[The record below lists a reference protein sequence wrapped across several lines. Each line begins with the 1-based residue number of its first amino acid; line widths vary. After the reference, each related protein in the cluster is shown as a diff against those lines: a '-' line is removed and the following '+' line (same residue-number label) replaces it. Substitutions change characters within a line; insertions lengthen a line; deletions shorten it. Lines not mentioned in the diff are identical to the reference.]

1 MRTLWKGAISFGLV
15 NIPVKVYAATERKD
29 VKFNYLHGPCRT
41 PIRYRKWCPSCRR
54 EVEGDDIVWG
64 YEYEKGRYVI
74 LGEEDF
80 ERIPISTARTVN
92 IIDFVKLEEID
103 PIYFDRTYF
112 LEPADGASKA
122 YALLRHAMQATNRIA
137 LAKVTLRSKE
147 SLAAV
152 RIYQERVLVLETMFY
167 PDEIRSAGELAG
179 IEPAPPLHENE
190 IKMAET
196 LIGSLSD
203 RFEPEKYTSGYREAL
218 LELIRQKIEG
228 KEIAEVE
235 QPETTRV
242 VDLME
247 ALRASIRLA
256 EEERSKAGQG
266 RKDGGE
272 GREEPRRVQQRRVKQ
287 RTS

>member
-29 VKFNYLHGPCRT
+29 VKFNYLHEPCRT
-41 PIRYRKWCPSCRR
+41 PIRYRKWCPSCER
-54 EVEGDDIVWG
+54 EVEGGEIVWG

-74 LGEEDF
+74 LREEDF
-80 ERIPISTARTVN
+80 ERIPISTAKTVD
-92 IIDFVKLEEID
+92 IIDFVNLAEID
-103 PIYFDRTYF
+103 PVYFDKTYF
-112 LEPADGASKA
+112 LEPADGGYKA

-152 RIYQERVLVLETMFY
+152 RIYRDRVLVLETMFY
-167 PDEIRSAGELAG
+167 PDEIRSAEELAG
-179 IEPAPPLHENE
+179 IEPPPPLHENE

-196 LIGSLSD
+196 LISSLSD
-203 RFEPEKYTSGYREAL
+203 RFEPEKYASGYREAL
-218 LELIRQKIEG
+218 LELIHQKIEG

-235 QPETTRV
+235 QPETTKV

-256 EEERSKAGQG
+256 EEEKERRAGQG
-266 RKDGGE
+266 KKAGKGK
-272 GREEPRRVQQRRVKQ
+272 EERRRVKQ